1 MMLKYKME
9 QFILNIIDRLTF
21 KRCKECD
28 EITFDGLCGYC
39 CDR

>member
-1 MMLKYKME
+1 MLKYKIE

-21 KRCKECD
+21 KKCKCCN
-28 EITFDGLCGYC
+28 EITFDGICDY